1 MKHLRG
7 CPAPALAI
15 VERFW
20 YDLAGGLS
28 MGVSSSTRRVVVIDG
43 RRTPF
48 CRSGTAFADLRS
60 YDLGRMAVSALLQK
74 TAIDPEAVDLLV
86 MGTVIADPSTSNL
99 GREVVLGTQLP
110 SSCPAHTCSV
120 ACVSSL
126 QSFLDCARA
135 IRCGDADV
143 AIAAGAETLSDA
155 PIRYRRSVRK
165 RLIAAQKARGPG
177 DYLKLLKGLGP
188 TDLLPEPVALAEFST
203 GEVMGENCER
213 LAKRYGITREEQDEY
228 AMTSHRRA
236 AAATANGHLERQIA
250 PAYPPPRFE
259 GVSVDNGVR
268 GDTTMEK
275 LAKLRPA
282 FDRKL
287 GTITAG
293 NASYLTDGG
302 AAVLLASEEAAQRL
316 GLQPI
321 AVLKGSAVAA
331 LDPLEELLLGPAM
344 TVPMALDSA
353 GLELTEI
360 EVVELHEAFAA
371 QVLAVL
377 KVLDDEEFCR
387 ERLRRARP
395 VGKIDRERL
404 NTWGGSASLG
414 HPFGATGARLI
425 TNCCHRLE
433 AEDARFGLVSA
444 CAAGAIGIGLV
455 FERM

>member
-1 MKHLRG
+1 M
-7 CPAPALAI
+7 
-15 VERFW
+15 EN
-20 YDLAGGLS
+20 
-28 MGVSSSTRRVVVIDG
+28 SSSSRRVVVIDG
-43 RRTPF
+43 CRTPF
-48 CRSGTAFADLRS
+48 CRSGTAFTDLRS
-60 YDLGRMAVSALLQK
+60 YDLGRMAVSGLLHRTK
-74 TAIDPEAVDLLV
+74 IDPAVVDLLV
-86 MGTVIADPSTSNL
+86 MGTVIADPATSNL
-99 GREVVLGTQLP
+99 GREVVLGSQLP
-110 SSCPAHTCSV
+110 DSCPAYTCSV

-135 IRCGDADV
+135 IQTGDAEV

-203 GEVMGENCER
+203 GEIMGENCER
-213 LAKRYGITREEQDEY
+213 LAKRFGITREAQDEY
-228 AMTSHRRA
+228 AMTSHHRA
-236 AAATANGHLERQIA
+236 AAAEGHLKRQIV
-250 PAYPPPRFE
+250 PAFPPPRFK
-259 GVSVDNGVR
+259 GVSADNGVR

-302 AAVLLASEEAAQRL
+302 SAVLLASEEAAQRL

-344 TVPMALDSA
+344 TVPMALDAA
-353 GLELTEI
+353 GLGLDEV

-387 ERLRRARP
+387 DRLGRDKA
-395 VGKIDRERL
+395 VGAIDRDRL
-404 NTWGGSASLG
+404 NTWGGSTSLG

-433 AEDARFGLVSA
+433 AEKARYGLVAA

-455 FERM
+455 FERLDGRGE